1 MLQHRDLAVVF
12 SKKEADKLLSHRC
25 KIVLE
30 KDASLHY
37 GPIYPL
43 SEEENKVLKE
53 HIEENLKK
61 SFIRHLESPA
71 GYPALFQKKKDG
83 SLRLGVDYK

>member
-1 MLQHRDLAVVF
+1 LYLARKKQINYGQHRLTDY
-12 SKKEADKLLSHRC
+12 

-30 KDASLHY
+30 KDASLYY

-53 HIEENLKK
+53 YI
-61 SFIRHLESPA
+61 
-71 GYPALFQKKKDG
+71 
-83 SLRLGVDYK
+83 V